1 MLQRLFALIVLLPL
15 WGFTAAQAQ
24 EASGATLLD
33 TSGAWSAY
41 KYTDEQGGLVCFIA
55 SKPREMEGNYQ
66 LRGEVWLQITHRQN
80 PTAAANKTNVVSFIA
95 GFRFFEDFQPI
106 LQVGTERFRMHTQD
120 ESAWSFPGDDAT
132 LTRALRDGNEIT
144 IESKSWRG
152 TEIRDT
158 FLAGVT
164 AMHNLISQECGVSA
178 L

>member
-1 MLQRLFALIVLLPL
+1 MLHRLFTSVFALALFLSLP
-15 WGFTAAQAQ
+15 AYAQD
-24 EASGATLLD
+24 SGATLID
-33 TSGAWSAY
+33 SSGAWSAY
-41 KYTDEQGGLVCFIA
+41 KYNDDQGGLVCFIS

-80 PTAAANKTNVVSFIA
+80 PISAANKTNVVSFTA
-95 GFRFFEDFQPI
+95 GFRFFEDSQPI

-120 ESAWSFPGDDAT
+120 ESAWSFPNEDAA
-132 LTRALRDGNEIT
+132 LTRALRDGAELT

-158 FLAGVT
+158 FSLSGVT
-164 AMHNLISQECGVSA
+164 AMHNIISQECGVDP